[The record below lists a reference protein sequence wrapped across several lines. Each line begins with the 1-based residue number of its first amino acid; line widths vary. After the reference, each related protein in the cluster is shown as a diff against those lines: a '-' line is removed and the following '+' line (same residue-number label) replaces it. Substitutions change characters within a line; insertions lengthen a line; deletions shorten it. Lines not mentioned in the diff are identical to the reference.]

1 MKSKKVEAILER
13 SGPCLSTALAE
24 RLVKLYGVS
33 APNARQLIQ
42 RSGVKRLKGIR
53 FPHRTSFVYLT
64 SQYGSIYFL
73 THSSTLSSPPITLVA
88 TGYRHFRIEGRL
100 AH

>member
-64 SQYGSIYFL
+64 SADSTPSGHPVHAYPAGHS
-73 THSSTLSSPPITLVA
+73 THIRPPV
-88 TGYRHFRIEGRL
+88 
-100 AH
+100 